1 MQPGRDFV
9 VDVRHQFLERRWA
22 ALLQRSRDLGFAR
35 ETMRNQAPDFVLDR
49 GHMFGTEL
57 SDEDKRALIEFLKT
71 M

>member
-1 MQPGRDFV
+1 MQNRV
-9 VDVRHQFLERRWA
+9 VLNVLSDR
-22 ALLQRSRDLGFAR
+22 ALFRGLIRN
-35 ETMRNQAPDFVLDR
+35 NQAPDFVLDR